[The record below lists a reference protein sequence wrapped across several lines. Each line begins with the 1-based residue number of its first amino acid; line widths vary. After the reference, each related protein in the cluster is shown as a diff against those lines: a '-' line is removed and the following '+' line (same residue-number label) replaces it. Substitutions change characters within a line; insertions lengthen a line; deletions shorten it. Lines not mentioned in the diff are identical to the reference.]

1 MKTRLRSYLFLLGA
15 LTLAVATS
23 AHAGSAAWSG
33 QLNSNW
39 NVFEN
44 WSPQTVPN
52 GPSDA
57 ATLGSSFNRTV
68 YLSANT
74 EVNSITFPRPAG
86 PFAVNYGITVSTNL
100 TLTISGT
107 GITNNS
113 GQAQNFVVAASD
125 GTIGE
130 AQLFFTNSATAGSAI
145 FSNNAPPVAGVDG
158 GITEFL
164 DSTTAGNSTF
174 INNASGEIK
183 FYGNASAGSGTFTNN
198 GGAAGLFGGSIDF
211 EFNSTAANATFTNNS
226 GPVSGGNSGLIL
238 FGGSSTAANGIF
250 TNNGSSVSDVGGAFL
265 EFFVNATAGSAT
277 LIANKGLKGGGGG
290 QIVFVEDS
298 TGGFARVEIF
308 GNGNLDISGHNAP
321 GVAIGSIQGTGIAF
335 LGGNNLTT
343 GLNNLSTGFS
353 GVIKD
358 GGLYGGTGGSLTK
371 LGNGKLTL
379 SHANSYSGGT
389 TLNGGTLLVQNKVG
403 SASGSGTVQVNNG
416 TLGGTGFI
424 SNAVTVGN
432 GSLAGAILLGGT
444 GPKSPGGLTIND
456 PLTFNSLSSYKCG
469 LKRSTSGS
477 GQVTAVA
484 GKVSAFGVTINS
496 NVTFTFVDSGTGT
509 LPIGTVF
516 TVLNNTSGLP
526 ITGRFSN
533 LAQGSI
539 FTSNGNK
546 FKANYTGGSGND
558 LILKIVP

>member
-130 AQLFFTNSATAGSAI
+130 AQLFFINSATAGSAI

-158 GITEFL
+158 GITKFL
-164 DSTTAGNSTF
+164 DRTTAGNSTF

-183 FYGNASAGSGTFTNN
+183 FYGAATAASGTFTNN
-198 GGAAGLFGGSIDF
+198 GGAGFFGGSIDF
-211 EFNSTAANATFTNNS
+211 EFNSTAAGGTFTNNGGDSGGEGFILFGGSATAANATFTNNGAS
-226 GPVSGGNSGLIL
+226 VSGGRGGL
-238 FGGSSTAANGIF
+238 
-250 TNNGSSVSDVGGAFL
+250 L
-265 EFFVNATAGSAT
+265 EFLVNASAGSAT
-277 LIANKGLKGGGGG
+277 LIANRGTSGGGGG
-290 QIVFVEDS
+290 
-298 TGGFARVEIF
+298 
-308 GNGNLDISGHNAP
+308 
-321 GVAIGSIQGTGIAF
+321 
-335 LGGNNLTT
+335 
-343 GLNNLSTGFS
+343 
-353 GVIKD
+353 
-358 GGLYGGTGGSLTK
+358 
-371 LGNGKLTL
+371 
-379 SHANSYSGGT
+379 
-389 TLNGGTLLVQNKVG
+389 
-403 SASGSGTVQVNNG
+403 
-416 TLGGTGFI
+416 
-424 SNAVTVGN
+424 
-432 GSLAGAILLGGT
+432 
-444 GPKSPGGLTIND
+444 
-456 PLTFNSLSSYKCG
+456 
-469 LKRSTSGS
+469 
-477 GQVTAVA
+477 
-484 GKVSAFGVTINS
+484 
-496 NVTFTFVDSGTGT
+496 
-509 LPIGTVF
+509 
-516 TVLNNTSGLP
+516 
-526 ITGRFSN
+526 
-533 LAQGSI
+533 
-539 FTSNGNK
+539 
-546 FKANYTGGSGND
+546 
-558 LILKIVP
+558 

>member
-198 GGAAGLFGGSIDF
+198 GGGAGLFGGSIDF

-265 EFFVNATAGSAT
+265 EFFVNATADSAT

-379 SHANSYSGGT
+379 SHANSYTGGT

-416 TLGGTGFI
+416 
-424 SNAVTVGN
+424 
-432 GSLAGAILLGGT
+432 
-444 GPKSPGGLTIND
+444 IND